1 MKNQILLSS
10 ILCMTLFVGAG
21 KALALDIAPGGDA
34 LGGQLED
41 SRSAVIAQL
50 TSNGSTAMVFTT
62 SVQLT
67 GQTPTLFTLPH
78 DTYTADRQLVTGN
91 YYLLFLSMDAAG
103 GLELATSAYSIVA
116 VSLHEAESYRTAI
129 ANYQQTWRDP
139 QAFKPVALAQLDA
152 SVPYLRYSAMA
163 DLAHRG
169 LFTAADGALLSQ
181 LAASSTSSQPEVRKL
196 ALMQLGGLGLVAYAE
211 QLGAVLGNAAEP
223 TSIRLAALDGL
234 RFMGRTD
241 VIQRQA
247 ASVGDS
253 PSPKLKTRMLE
264 ALEQP
269 QPQ

>member
-1 MKNQILLSS
+1 MKKQFLFSF
-10 ILCMTLFVGAG
+10 ILCMTLLLGAG
-21 KALALDIAPGGDA
+21 KALALDIPPGGDA
-34 LGGQLED
+34 LGLQLVA
-41 SRSAVIAQL
+41 SQSAVIAQL
-50 TSNGSTAMVFTT
+50 TSNSGTAMGFTT

-67 GQTPTLFTLPH
+67 GQTPTQFQLTH
-78 DTYTADRQLVTGN
+78 DTYTADRQLVPGSS
-91 YYLLFLSMDAAG
+91 YLLFLSRDAAG
-103 GLELATSAYSIVA
+103 ALQLAASAHSIVA
-116 VSLHEAESYRTAI
+116 ADPQEAASYSAAI

-163 DLAHRG
+163 DLTHRG
-169 LFTAADGALLSQ
+169 LFTAADGALLSR

-253 PSPKLKTRMLE
+253 PSPKLKVRMLE